1 MCQEG
6 EVEICAARRE
16 EEVWEWEEKV
26 REGVPVWGGGE
37 GWEENVK
44 TKEGKKKNMVGVSEP
59 RGVG

>member
-1 MCQEG
+1 MCGAERRRSVRVRRKSEG
-6 EVEICAARRE
+6 RSPSVRR
-16 EEVWEWEEKV
+16 
-26 REGVPVWGGGE
+26 GE